1 MITEIAKDLDIPAKS
16 IIDAENQI
24 VSSGFIDIHS
34 HSDLSPFFTN
44 YKMQS
49 KLYQGISLEIVGNC
63 GISCLPTNDKSRKTI
78 TELLEGAL
86 ALPLNGMV
94 VEDDSITDYAE
105 HIERCPAATNVGLLV
120 GHEVGEDLNWKRNL
134 IVLWCCVFLVCA
146 SYTMV
151 IPFLPLFLLKELQLP
166 VGVAKMWS
174 GGIIAITFVVAGIMA
189 PFWGA
194 RGDVIGQKKNAL
206 RAGIGLGLCY
216 FLSGMKTN
224 PPLVIFVKIPYTD
237 ITKAVI
243 VTQSM

>member
-1 MITEIAKDLDIPAKS
+1 MEMGES
-16 IIDAENQI
+16 
-24 VSSGFIDIHS
+24 
-34 HSDLSPFFTN
+34 
-44 YKMQS
+44 
-49 KLYQGISLEIVGNC
+49 
-63 GISCLPTNDKSRKTI
+63 
-78 TELLEGAL
+78 
-86 ALPLNGMV
+86 
-94 VEDDSITDYAE
+94 
-105 HIERCPAATNVGLLV
+105 
-120 GHEVGEDLNWKRNL
+120 HEVGEDLNWKRNL

-216 FLSGMKTN
+216 FLSGMAPAWAAAMGVGAYLLSMAVQKA
-224 PPLVIFVKIPYTD
+224 IFDK
-237 ITKAVI
+237 KEKE
-243 VTQSM
+243 